1 MITSNISKLII
12 VLLLFFVVIIEPL
25 FPRVSLL
32 IVSILFLA
40 VIFNVGMIKLPSA
53 FPILLVIYIFILFY
67 SVGNKAIFIDFR
79 HHIYILI
86 IFILLYQI
94 RNRVNFFE
102 NFFKISFHFCTL
114 VFFLYIFFYLD
125 LIPSFYK
132 SSDVPEYQ
140 AFRIVGPSLDIF
152 LFLPFL
158 YSMKQFPRSH
168 NDKYLFLAFL
178 MGLFSCA
185 ISGSNTSLVIHIIFY
200 LTAFYSGNI
209 KFWIFNTLLLVTLLI
224 AGFGF
229 LSEGHIEKISQIG
242 SPQESLTVLTRI
254 NDLASAYERMLNQ
267 KENMIFGEG
276 VGVTTE
282 VLRISWDGKFSEYR
296 EFLEIDNGFFYVFH
310 RLGIFGLLLYIALF
324 FFLVIKFGS
333 SKNKLMFFSYFL
345 ITNLM
350 TIHIFNQV
358 FAAFYTIFL
367 IREKSE

>member
-12 VLLLFFVVIIEPL
+12 GLLLFSVVIVEPI

-32 IVSILFLA
+32 IVSTLFLA
-40 VIFNVGMIKLPSA
+40 VIFNAGIIKLPSA
-53 FPILLVIYIFILFY
+53 VRILIVIYIFVLLF

-79 HHIYILI
+79 HHISILI

-102 NFFKISFHFCTL
+102 NFYKISFHFCTL
-114 VFFLYIFFYLD
+114 VFFLYFFFYLD

-132 SSDVPEYQ
+132 PSDVPEYQ

-152 LFLPFL
+152 LFMPFL
-158 YSMKQFPRSH
+158 YSMKQFSTSR
-168 NDKYLFLAFL
+168 NEKYLFLAFL

-185 ISGSNTSLVIHIIFY
+185 ISGSNTFLVLHIIFY
-200 LTAFYSGNI
+200 LTAFYRVTI
-209 KFWIFNTLLLVTLLI
+209 KFWILNILFLVTLLI
-224 AGFGF
+224 TGFGF
-229 LSEGHIEKISQIG
+229 LSEAHIEKISQIG
-242 SPQESLTVLTRI
+242 SPQESLTLITRI
-254 NDLASAYERMLNQ
+254 NDLANAYERMLNQ

-310 RLGIFGLLLYIALF
+310 RLGIFGLILYIALF
-324 FFLVIKFGS
+324 LFLVIKFGS
-333 SKNKLMFFSYFL
+333 SKNKLMFISYFL
-345 ITNLM
+345 LINLM
-350 TIHIFNQV
+350 SIHIFNQV
-358 FAAFYTIFL
+358 FAAFYTAFL